1 MNKIKQFFRR
11 GKFTPIMYGIAGMLL
26 LMAVLSAV
34 FGQWLQAV
42 CCLLWMFVQNQS
54 AKVHEQNTRALKVME
69 IQEQMIKAMTEGLE
83 LVAERHATKPAIKP
97 IPGAAYE
104 RMADTFTREELKQ
117 HLKEKEGIHS
127 AARKYIY
134 RWKKAGL
141 IKETAKDVFVK
152 TNIHTSE

>member
-11 GKFTPIMYGIAGMLL
+11 GKYTPFMYGLAGMLL
-26 LMAVLSAV
+26 LMSVISALR
-34 FGQWLQAV
+34 GQWLQAV
-42 CCLLWMFVQNQS
+42 CSLLWMFVQYKS
-54 AKVHEQNTRALKVME
+54 ARVHEQNTRALEVME
-69 IQEQMIKAMTEGLE
+69 IQEQMIKAMTEELE
-83 LVAERHATKPAIKP
+83 LAAERFATKPAIKP

-104 RMADTFTREELKQ
+104 RMADTFTRDELKK
-117 HLKEKEGIHS
+117 HLKEQCIHS

-141 IKETAKDVFVK
+141 IKETAKDIFVK

>member
-1 MNKIKQFFRR
+1 MNKIKHFFRR
-11 GKFTPIMYGIAGMLL
+11 GKYTPIMYGIAGMLL

-42 CCLLWMFVQNQS
+42 CCLLWMFVQYQS
-54 AKVHEQNTRALKVME
+54 ARLHEQNARALEVME
-69 IQEQMIKAMTEGLE
+69 IQEQMIKAMTEE
-83 LVAERHATKPAIKP
+83 LDLAAEKLVTKPAIKS
-97 IPGAAYE
+97 IPGAAYA
-104 RMADTFTREELKQ
+104 RMADIFTREELKQ
-117 HLKEKEGIHS
+117 HLKEQGIHS

-141 IKETAKDVFVK
+141 IKETAKDIFVK

>member
-11 GKFTPIMYGIAGMLL
+11 GKYMPIMYGLAGMLL
-26 LMAVLSAV
+26 LMTILCALR
-34 FGQWLQAV
+34 GQWLQAV
-42 CCLLWMFVQNQS
+42 CCLLWMFVQYQS
-54 AKVHEQNTRALKVME
+54 ARVHEQNTRALEVMD
-69 IQEQMIKAMTEGLE
+69 IQEQMIKSMSEELE
-83 LVAERHATKPAIKP
+83 LAAERLATKPAIKP

-104 RMADTFTREELKQ
+104 RMADTFTREELNQ
-117 HLKEKEGIHS
+117 HLKEQGIHS

-141 IKETAKDVFVK
+141 IKETAKDIFVK

>member
-11 GKFTPIMYGIAGMLL
+11 GKYTPIMYGIAGMLL

-42 CCLLWMFVQNQS
+42 CCLLWMFVQYQS
-54 AKVHEQNTRALKVME
+54 ARLHEQNARALEVMD
-69 IQEQMIKAMTEGLE
+69 IQEQMIKELSEELE
-83 LVAERHATKPAIKP
+83 LAAEKHATKPLRP
-97 IPGAAYE
+97 VVSPAYE
-104 RMADTFTREELKQ
+104 SIADTFSREELKQ
-117 HLKEKEGIHS
+117 HLKERGVHS
-127 AARKYIY
+127 PARKVIY

-141 IKETAKDVFVK
+141 IKETAKDIYVK